1 MDWTLFNL
9 NTFIPETPQIINNNF
24 ASFKR
29 YLDVF
34 YSETS
39 GIIISPVN
47 TTGRVKAAT
56 GEFVNVVVDNLTVKK
71 QYTNLLSN
79 NTTADLDYYN
89 TYWGLDA
96 SYRINSSTAWY
107 STTSNVWDSSCFRY
121 IDVISPYCKIKNDA
135 SYAFNTETL
144 GQVVEVL
151 FDVSTTLTTS
161 PFNIRLDGS
170 TKGHSITIASK
181 DASGTWVQLICI
193 ADDPSLGN
201 TWIVKQYAGTITK
214 TTW

>member
-1 MDWTLFNL
+1 MDLTLLNL
-9 NTFIPETPQIINNNF
+9 NTFIPESPQIITNNF

-29 YLDVF
+29 YLDII
-34 YSETS
+34 YNETT
-39 GIIISPVN
+39 GVVVVPIN

-56 GEFVNVVVDNLTVKK
+56 GEFTNIIVDNLTVKK

-96 SYRINSSTAWY
+96 SYRTNSSTGWD
-107 STTSNVWDSSCFRY
+107 SLTSNVWDSSCFRY
-121 IDVISPYCKIKNDA
+121 IDVISPYYKICNDA

-151 FDVSTTLTTS
+151 FDVSTTLSTS

-170 TKGHSITIASK
+170 TYGNKISITAVDASK
-181 DASGTWVQLICI
+181 AWIQLICI
-193 ADDPSLGN
+193 NDDLSTGN
-201 TWIVKQYAGTITK
+201 VWIVKQYAGTYAK
-214 TTW
+214 TNW

>member
-1 MDWTLFNL
+1 MLTMDWTPLNL
-9 NTFIPETPQIINNNF
+9 NTFIPEIPQIITNNF

-29 YLDVF
+29 YLDVI
-34 YSETS
+34 YNETT
-39 GIIISPVN
+39 GVIVVPIN

-56 GEFVNVVVDNLTVKK
+56 GEFVNVIVDNLTVKK

-96 SYRINSSTAWY
+96 SYRIDTSTAWD
-107 STTSNVWDSSCFRY
+107 SPTSNIWDSSCFRY
-121 IDVISPYCKIKNDA
+121 VDVISPYYKIKNDA

-144 GQVVEVL
+144 GQVVEIL
-151 FDVSTTLTTS
+151 FDISTATN
-161 PFNIRLDGS
+161 FNIRLDGS
-170 TKGHSITIASK
+170 TSGNKISITAK
-181 DASGTWVQLICI
+181 DASAAWIQLICI
-193 ADDPSLGN
+193 DDDPSLGN
-201 TWIVKQYAGTITK
+201 TWIVKQYSGTYTR